1 MVISEKT
8 ILFQGFRASPTFS
21 RVGGGSNRVRMLIS
35 IETHITC
42 HFRVGEPVPLSPL
55 LTRSCSLSPSGSAHE
70 LPRENAH
77 PMKDLGNTLSN
88 QIFLSVIIKHSK
100 LIPAYNLSDTQLGLD
115 MLVNLL
121 SKFAFSQKDLFSRWS
136 LSRETYA

>member
-1 MVISEKT
+1 MSNGYFKEDYTFPRFQSESN
-8 ILFQGFRASPTFS
+8 IFQ
-21 RVGGGSNRVRMLIS
+21 GGGSNGVRMLIS

-42 HFRVGEPVPLSPL
+42 HFRGGGSGPLSPL

-77 PMKDLGNTLSN
+77 LMKDLGNALSN

-100 LIPAYNLSDTQLGLD
+100 LIRTTTVILNWVLIC
-115 MLVNLL
+115 LL
-121 SKFAFSQKDLFSRWS
+121 ICFFTKGPFSRWS

>member
-1 MVISEKT
+1 MVISKKT
-8 ILFQGFRASPTFS
+8 ILFQGFRGSPTFS
-21 RVGGGSNRVRMLIS
+21 RGVGSNGVQMLIS

-42 HFRVGEPVPLSPL
+42 HFRGGESGPLSPL

-77 PMKDLGNTLSN
+77 LMKDLGNTLSN

-100 LIPAYNLSDTQLGLD
+100 FIRITTVILNWVLICL
-115 MLVNLL
+115 
-121 SKFAFSQKDLFSRWS
+121 
-136 LSRETYA
+136 